1 VNNLLRQ
8 YAQMAKIF
16 KQMGKGGLA
25 RNMMRGG
32 MGAMG
37 MGGKQKFGR

>member
-1 VNNLLRQ
+1 
-8 YAQMAKIF
+8 
-16 KQMGKGGLA
+16 MGKGGMA

-37 MGGKQKFGR
+37 MGGKQRFGR

>member
-1 VNNLLRQ
+1 
-8 YAQMAKIF
+8 MAKMF

-32 MGAMG
+32 LGGLG
-37 MGGKQKFGR
+37 MNPKQRFGR